1 MMIKNIKD
9 LMAAIDEDLARWDDG
24 IKPWFRG
31 ESNDQSPL
39 CPKIAKFNAKEEN
52 YLLQSFRRKAAGL
65 ANVPP
70 RQGHTDLWLFL
81 AQHYGLPTRLLDW
94 TEGLLHALYFAIN
107 RAKSKPKIYML
118 NAHKLNELAGMSADQ
133 LNYPLS
139 WLKGG
144 SLYVAL
150 AWQHRRLKS
159 HQIETVKS
167 NNFNLNIPIA
177 FPATYQD
184 QRMFAQ
190 RSCFTI
196 HGTSLRPLQDILS
209 EQKTKL
215 SKYLIEY
222 EIDIKEKSSLLRDLS
237 ILGISAST
245 VFPDLE
251 HLAIDLKTDVERFH
265 ELVKNEY
272 ANIDPFLAKNKI
284 DDISDVSSTD

>member
-1 MMIKNIKD
+1 MINNVKD
-9 LMAAIDEDLARWDDG
+9 LIAAINDDLARWDDK

-31 ESNDQSPL
+31 ESGDQSPL
-39 CPKIAKFNAKEEN
+39 CPKIAEYDENEEN
-52 YLLQSFRRKAAGL
+52 YLLQSFRRKAEGL

-81 AQHYGLPTRLLDW
+81 AQHYGVPTRLLDW

-107 RAKSKPKIYML
+107 QAKSKPKIYML
-118 NAHKLNELAGMSADQ
+118 NTHKLNELAGMSLDQ

-139 WLKGG
+139 WVMGG
-144 SLYVAL
+144 SLYIAL
-150 AWQHRRLKS
+150 AWQHRKLREC
-159 HQIETVKS
+159 Q
-167 NNFNLNIPIA
+167 NNYKKERNIKIDIPIA

-184 QRMFAQ
+184 HRMFAQ

-196 HGTSLRPLQDILS
+196 HGKSLKPLQDILS
-209 EQKTKL
+209 EEELKL
-215 SKYLIEY
+215 SEYLIEY
-222 EIDIKEKSSLLRDLS
+222 EIDIDEKSSLLKELS

-265 ELVKNEY
+265 ELGKNEDAGINPY
-272 ANIDPFLAKNKI
+272 LYNKQKDLYS
-284 DDISDVSSTD
+284 DDSSTT

>member
-1 MMIKNIKD
+1 MINNVKD
-9 LMAAIDEDLARWDDG
+9 LIAAINDDLAQWDDG

-31 ESNDQSPL
+31 ESDDQSPL
-39 CPKIAKFNAKEEN
+39 CPKIAEYDEYGEN
-52 YLLQSFRRKAAGL
+52 YLLQSFRRKAEGL

-81 AQHYGLPTRLLDW
+81 AQHYGVPTRLLDW

-107 RAKSKPKIYML
+107 RANSKPRIYML
-118 NAHKLNELAGMSADQ
+118 NNHRLNKLAGMSLDK

-139 WLKGG
+139 WVKGG
-144 SLYVAL
+144 SLYIAL
-150 AWQHRRLKS
+150 AWQHRRLNSK
-159 HQIETVKS
+159 QIEIAKS
-167 NNFNLNIPIA
+167 NNTKLDIPIA

-196 HGTSLRPLQDILS
+196 HGTSLKPLQDILS
-209 EQKTKL
+209 EQEIRL
-215 SKYLIEY
+215 SEYLIEY
-222 EIDIKEKSSLLRDLS
+222 EIDIDEKSSLLRELS

-251 HLAIDLKTDVERFH
+251 NLAIDLKTDVERFH
-265 ELVKNEY
+265 ELGKNEDAGINPY
-272 ANIDPFLAKNKI
+272 LHNKQKDI
-284 DDISDVSSTD
+284 NSDDSSTT

>member
-1 MMIKNIKD
+1 MINNVKD
-9 LMAAIDEDLARWDDG
+9 LIAAINDDLAQWDDG
-24 IKPWFRG
+24 MKPWFRG

-39 CPKIAKFNAKEEN
+39 CPKIAEYDEKEEN
-52 YLLQSFRRKAAGL
+52 YLLQSFRRKSAGL

-81 AQHYGLPTRLLDW
+81 AQHYGVPTRLLDW

-118 NAHKLNELAGMSADQ
+118 NAHKLNELAGMSSDQ

-139 WLKGG
+139 WVMRG
-144 SLYVAL
+144 SLYIAL
-150 AWQHRRLKS
+150 AWQHRTLKEDQKKYITD
-159 HQIETVKS
+159 HNIKID
-167 NNFNLNIPIA
+167 IPIA

-184 QRMFAQ
+184 HRMFAQ

-196 HGTSLRPLQDILS
+196 HGITLEPLQDILS
-209 EQKTKL
+209 KEMLEL
-215 SKYLIEY
+215 SEYLIEY
-222 EIDIKEKSSLLRDLS
+222 EIDIDEKSSLLRELS

-251 HLAIDLKTDVERFH
+251 HLARDLITDVERYH
-265 ELVKNEY
+265 KLGKNEDASINPY
-272 ANIDPFLAKNKI
+272 LDNKQNEI
-284 DDISDVSSTD
+284 NSDDSSST